1 MNYDVKCQLLIIGD
15 STVGKTSILSCF
27 ANGTFNSNYLAT
39 VGLENFTKDE
49 IIDDKTIR
57 IKIWDT
63 AGQERYKSL
72 TKGFF
77 RNAEGVMLVYDV
89 TNSETYENLKF
100 WLQSIKN
107 NISSD
112 MGDLPIII
120 IGNKIDLEEREVQ
133 FKEAEKFWKEQGYQY
148 FETSAKT
155 GENVDKI
162 FEESAKEIN
171 KKINE
176 GYYDLES
183 DICGIKRGLNA
194 GPSSAVYIN
203 GRNNSNNGKKCCF

>member
-1 MNYDVKCQLLIIGD
+1 MNYDQKCQLLIIGD
-15 STVGKTSILSCF
+15 STVGKTSILSRF

-39 VGLENFTKDE
+39 VGLDNFTKDE
-49 IIDDKTIR
+49 IIDNKTIR

-107 NISSD
+107 NMSSD
-112 MGDLPIII
+112 MGEIPIII
-120 IGNKIDLEEREVQ
+120 IGNKIDCEDREVI
-133 FKEAEKFWKEQGYQY
+133 KEEAEKFWKEQGYQY

-155 GENVDKI
+155 GDNIDMTIKYLVKKVVDI
-162 FEESAKEIN
+162 KE
-171 KKINE
+171 
-176 GYYDLES
+176 
-183 DICGIKRGLNA
+183 
-194 GPSSAVYIN
+194 
-203 GRNNSNNGKKCCF
+203 GKKEEDKNQNIKIDKNDANNNKNDEAKKCGC

>member
-1 MNYDVKCQLLIIGD
+1 MNYDQKCQLLIIGD
-15 STVGKTSILSCF
+15 STVGKTSILSRF
-27 ANGTFNSNYLAT
+27 ANGIFNSNYLAT
-39 VGLENFTKDE
+39 VGLDSFTKDE
-49 IIDDKTIR
+49 IIDDKTVR

-107 NISSD
+107 NTSPD
-112 MGDLPIII
+112 MGEIPIIL
-120 IGNKIDLEEREVQ
+120 IGNKIDCEDREV
-133 FKEAEKFWKEQGYQY
+133 KVEEAENFWKEQGYPY

-155 GENVDKI
+155 GENIDNTIKFLVKKVINVKEGNKDENKDYTKSIKIEKDDK
-162 FEESAKEIN
+162 
-171 KKINE
+171 NE
-176 GYYDLES
+176 V
-183 DICGIKRGLNA
+183 K
-194 GPSSAVYIN
+194 N
-203 GRNNSNNGKKCCF
+203 GEAKKCAC

>member
-1 MNYDVKCQLLIIGD
+1 MNYDQKCQLLIIGD
-15 STVGKTSILSCF
+15 STVGKTSILSRF
-27 ANGTFNSNYLAT
+27 TNGIFNSNYLAT
-39 VGLENFTKDE
+39 VGLDSFTKDE
-49 IIDDKTIR
+49 IIDDKTVR

-107 NISSD
+107 NTSPD
-112 MGDLPIII
+112 MGEIPIIL
-120 IGNKIDLEEREVQ
+120 IGNKIDCEDREV
-133 FKEAEKFWKEQGYQY
+133 KVEEAENFWKEQGYPY

-155 GENVDKI
+155 GENIDNTIKYLVKKVINIKEGKKYDENENIKI
-162 FEESAKEIN
+162 EKKDIN
-171 KKINE
+171 KNNE
-176 GYYDLES
+176 E
-183 DICGIKRGLNA
+183 A
-194 GPSSAVYIN
+194 
-203 GRNNSNNGKKCCF
+203 KKCGC

>member
-49 IIDDKTIR
+49 IIDDKPIR

-120 IGNKIDLEEREVQ
+120 IGNKIDLEEREIV
-133 FKEAEKFWKEQGYQY
+133 KEDAILYAKELGCLY

-155 GENVDKI
+155 GENINETILFLVK
-162 FEESAKEIN
+162 EVLEIN
-171 KKINE
+171 KKYKKKNSVNE
-176 GYYDLES
+176 EKTFKIKKPKDES
-183 DICGIKRGLNA
+183 GC
-194 GPSSAVYIN
+194 P
-203 GRNNSNNGKKCCF
+203 C

>member
-1 MNYDVKCQLLIIGD
+1 MNYDQKCQLLIIGD
-15 STVGKTSILSCF
+15 STVGKTSILSRF
-27 ANGTFNSNYLAT
+27 TNGIFNSNYLAT
-39 VGLENFTKDE
+39 VGLDSFTKDE
-49 IIDDKTIR
+49 IIDDKTVR

-107 NISSD
+107 NTSPD
-112 MGDLPIII
+112 MGEIPIIL
-120 IGNKIDLEEREVQ
+120 IGNKIDCEDREV
-133 FKEAEKFWKEQGYQY
+133 KVEEAENFWKEQGYPY

-155 GENVDKI
+155 GENIDNTIKYLVKKVINIKEGKKDDENENIKI
-162 FEESAKEIN
+162 EKKDIN
-171 KKINE
+171 K
-176 GYYDLES
+176 
-183 DICGIKRGLNA
+183 
-194 GPSSAVYIN
+194 
-203 GRNNSNNGKKCCF
+203 NNDEAKKCGC

>member
-1 MNYDVKCQLLIIGD
+1 MNYDQKCQLLIIGD
-15 STVGKTSILSCF
+15 STVGKTSILSRF
-27 ANGTFNSNYLAT
+27 ANGIFNSNYLAT
-39 VGLENFTKDE
+39 VGLDSFTKDE
-49 IIDDKTIR
+49 IIDDKTVR

-107 NISSD
+107 NTSPD
-112 MGDLPIII
+112 MGEIPIIL
-120 IGNKIDLEEREVQ
+120 IGNKIDCEDREV
-133 FKEAEKFWKEQGYQY
+133 KVEEAENFWKEQGYPY

-155 GENVDKI
+155 GENIDNTIKYLVKKVINIKDGKKDDGNENIKI
-162 FEESAKEIN
+162 EKKDIN
-171 KKINE
+171 KNNE
-176 GYYDLES
+176 E
-183 DICGIKRGLNA
+183 A
-194 GPSSAVYIN
+194 
-203 GRNNSNNGKKCCF
+203 KKCGC

>member
-1 MNYDVKCQLLIIGD
+1 MNYDQKCQLLIIGD
-15 STVGKTSILSCF
+15 STVGKTSILSRF
-27 ANGTFNSNYLAT
+27 ANGIFNSNYLAT
-39 VGLENFTKDE
+39 VGLDSFTKDE
-49 IIDDKTIR
+49 IIDDKTVR

-107 NISSD
+107 NTSPD
-112 MGDLPIII
+112 MGEIPIIL
-120 IGNKIDLEEREVQ
+120 IGNKIDCEDREV
-133 FKEAEKFWKEQGYQY
+133 KVEEAENFWKEQGYPY

-155 GENVDKI
+155 GENIDNTIKYLVKKVINIKEGKKDDENENIKI
-162 FEESAKEIN
+162 EKKDIN
-171 KKINE
+171 KNNE
-176 GYYDLES
+176 E
-183 DICGIKRGLNA
+183 A
-194 GPSSAVYIN
+194 
-203 GRNNSNNGKKCCF
+203 KKCGC